1 MTMKRL
7 CATVLLLLLSVCAFA
22 VQKSGTIV
30 YINGSK
36 FYIHT
41 VQPGETLYGLS
52 KAYEVGEK
60 VILQYNPSAG
70 GGLKAG
76 ENVKI
81 PFVTAVPEP
90 KSERKLRRTF
100 DSHTVAQGET
110 LYAISRKYEIPIQTV
125 IEDNPSLDPTN
136 LRLGERILIRK
147 KEIGSEDEAG
157 AKEQWEAYRN
167 TLNSVA
173 EEGYAYHMVKPGETF
188 YSLSRR
194 FGITEE
200 QLGSLNGGLKPADLK
215 AGAIIK
221 VPGSP
226 EELAAGE
233 RQPADTVRADSVP
246 DLSADNR
253 VKEIEFRALRRSAT
267 LNVALLLPMD
277 AGTPNPSY
285 LEFYQGFLLGLDS
298 VKTKYGYSVNVC
310 LYNTA
315 RDAEKIREITESDAF
330 RNTDLIIGPVYGSV
344 YKALM
349 DDLTNKNIPVIY
361 PLSSRSEEFGV
372 YPDFIQVNPS
382 MKALTVAMSDWLRE
396 EAEEANLVCLNLTGN
411 EVSHSDLED
420 IRLFKEYMHRIGS
433 MNFYDWN
440 TSAVP
445 LDGLR
450 LQLLPD
456 RENIIILPTT
466 KEAEVS
472 KILPVLSALTD
483 GYRITVVG
491 FPEWQAF
498 TSVDHETY
506 FKLHTKIFTYSY
518 VDNTTEPAKRFALK
532 YRKYFY
538 TEPNNLAYKA
548 FDMSLYFIELAAKY
562 RDRTLDALEFY
573 PRNGDFSRF
582 YFQKMEGQAGK
593 ENQGFYIVNFGS
605 DYRLKIE
612 SL

>member
-1 MTMKRL
+1 MLKL
-7 CATVLLLLLSVCAFA
+7 LFLFLLLWSCGQVLGQGTA
-22 VQKSGTIV
+22 VTKSNDIV
-30 YINGSK
+30 VIRGKSY
-36 FYIHT
+36 YLHT
-41 VQPGETLYGLS
+41 VQPGQTLYS
-52 KAYEVGEK
+52 ICKAYGANIDEVKSLNDKKDNALSLYEVLK
-60 VILQYNPSAG
+60 VPYTD
-70 GGLKAG
+70 
-76 ENVKI
+76 
-81 PFVTAVPEP
+81 PFVQQDD
-90 KSERKLRRTF
+90 KF
-100 DSHTVAQGET
+100 
-110 LYAISRKYEIPIQTV
+110 Y
-125 IEDNPSLDPTN
+125 
-136 LRLGERILIRK
+136 
-147 KEIGSEDEAG
+147 
-157 AKEQWEAYRN
+157 
-167 TLNSVA
+167 
-173 EEGYAYHMVKPGETF
+173 YHKVVKGETF
-188 YSLSRR
+188 YSIARLYKIKPKR
-194 FGITEE
+194 
-200 QLGSLNGGLKPADLK
+200 LLKFNEGYAQNQPLAV
-215 AGAIIK
+215 GAVVK
-221 VPGSP
+221 LP
-226 EELAAGE
+226 LAE
-233 RQPADTVRADSVP
+233 I
-246 DLSADNR
+246 DLS
-253 VKEIEFRALRRSAT
+253 VLGEEEIEASVGKKQEIRPERPVRNESVKKVEEASVTDILQDALMQKNEKTEQEPEKETTTVIGAT
-267 LNVALLLPMD
+267 DKMEIPDYISEVVMPVDPFVKVALLLPFSAKDYPVFVDTLVEKMPVQIS
-277 AGTPNPSY
+277 ARS
-285 LEFYQGFLLGLDS
+285 EQFISFYEGVLLAVDSLKNQGY
-298 VKTKYGYSVNVC
+298 KVNLKVFD
-310 LYNTA
+310 TE
-315 RDAEKIREITESDAF
+315 RSAEKMYTMVDEIDRF
-330 RNTDLIIGPVYGSV
+330 HPDLIIGPVYGSV

-506 FKLHTKIFTYSY
+506 FKLNTKIFTYSY

-605 DYRLKIE
+605 DYRLKTE

>member
-1 MTMKRL
+1 MLKL
-7 CATVLLLLLSVCAFA
+7 LFLFLLLWSCGQVIGQGTA
-22 VQKSGTIV
+22 VTKSNDIV
-30 YINGSK
+30 VIRGKSY
-36 FYIHT
+36 YLHT
-41 VQPGETLYGLS
+41 VQPGQTLYS
-52 KAYEVGEK
+52 ICKAYGANIDEVKSLNDKKDNALSLYEVLK
-60 VILQYNPSAG
+60 VPYTD
-70 GGLKAG
+70 
-76 ENVKI
+76 
-81 PFVTAVPEP
+81 PFVQQDD
-90 KSERKLRRTF
+90 KF
-100 DSHTVAQGET
+100 
-110 LYAISRKYEIPIQTV
+110 Y
-125 IEDNPSLDPTN
+125 
-136 LRLGERILIRK
+136 
-147 KEIGSEDEAG
+147 
-157 AKEQWEAYRN
+157 
-167 TLNSVA
+167 
-173 EEGYAYHMVKPGETF
+173 YHKVVKGETF
-188 YSLSRR
+188 YSIARLYKIKPKR
-194 FGITEE
+194 
-200 QLGSLNGGLKPADLK
+200 LLKFNEGYAQNQPLAV
-215 AGAIIK
+215 GAVVK
-221 VPGSP
+221 LP
-226 EELAAGE
+226 LAE
-233 RQPADTVRADSVP
+233 I
-246 DLSADNR
+246 DLS
-253 VKEIEFRALRRSAT
+253 VLGEEEIEASVGKKQEIRPERPVRNESVKKVEEASVTDILQNALMQKNEKTEQEPEKETTTVIGAT
-267 LNVALLLPMD
+267 DKMEIPDYISEVVMPVDPFVKVALLLPFSAKDYPVFVDTLVEKMPVQIS
-277 AGTPNPSY
+277 ARS
-285 LEFYQGFLLGLDS
+285 EQFISFYEGVLLAVDSLKNQGY
-298 VKTKYGYSVNVC
+298 KVNLKVFD
-310 LYNTA
+310 TE
-315 RDAEKIREITESDAF
+315 RSAEKMYTMVDEIDRF
-330 RNTDLIIGPVYGSV
+330 HPDLIIGPVYGSV

-506 FKLHTKIFTYSY
+506 FKLNTKIFTYSY

-548 FDMSLYFIELAAKY
+548 FDMSLYFIELAVKY

>member
-1 MTMKRL
+1 MLKL
-7 CATVLLLLLSVCAFA
+7 LFLFLLLWSCGQVIGQGTA
-22 VQKSGTIV
+22 VTKSNDIV
-30 YINGSK
+30 VIRGKSY
-36 FYIHT
+36 YLHT
-41 VQPGETLYGLS
+41 VQPGQTLYS
-52 KAYEVGEK
+52 ICKAYGANIDEVKSLNDKKDNALSLYE
-60 VILQYNPSAG
+60 V
-70 GGLKAG
+70 LKLPYTD
-76 ENVKI
+76 
-81 PFVTAVPEP
+81 PFVQQDD
-90 KSERKLRRTF
+90 KF
-100 DSHTVAQGET
+100 
-110 LYAISRKYEIPIQTV
+110 Y
-125 IEDNPSLDPTN
+125 
-136 LRLGERILIRK
+136 
-147 KEIGSEDEAG
+147 
-157 AKEQWEAYRN
+157 
-167 TLNSVA
+167 
-173 EEGYAYHMVKPGETF
+173 YHKVVKGETF
-188 YSLSRR
+188 YSIARLYKIKPKR
-194 FGITEE
+194 
-200 QLGSLNGGLKPADLK
+200 LLKFNEGYAQNQPLAV
-215 AGAIIK
+215 GAVVK
-221 VPGSP
+221 LP
-226 EELAAGE
+226 LAE
-233 RQPADTVRADSVP
+233 I
-246 DLSADNR
+246 DLS
-253 VKEIEFRALRRSAT
+253 VLGEEEIEASVGKKQEIRPERPVRNESVKKVEEASVTDILQNALMQKNEKTEQEPEKETTTVIGAT
-267 LNVALLLPMD
+267 DKMEIPDYISEVVMPVDPFVKVALLLPFSAKDYPVFVDTLVEKMPVQIS
-277 AGTPNPSY
+277 ARS
-285 LEFYQGFLLGLDS
+285 EQFISFYEGVLLAVDSLKNQGY
-298 VKTKYGYSVNVC
+298 KVNLKVFD
-310 LYNTA
+310 TE
-315 RDAEKIREITESDAF
+315 RSAEKMYTMVDEIDRF
-330 RNTDLIIGPVYGSV
+330 HPDLIIGPVYGSV

-506 FKLHTKIFTYSY
+506 FKLNTKIFTYSY

>member
-1 MTMKRL
+1 MLKL
-7 CATVLLLLLSVCAFA
+7 LFLFLLLWSCGQVLGQGTA
-22 VQKSGTIV
+22 VTKSNDIV
-30 YINGSK
+30 VIRGKSY
-36 FYIHT
+36 YLYT
-41 VQPGETLYGLS
+41 VQPGQTLYS
-52 KAYEVGEK
+52 ICKAYGANIDEVKSLNDKKDNALSLYEVLK
-60 VILQYNPSAG
+60 VPYTD
-70 GGLKAG
+70 
-76 ENVKI
+76 
-81 PFVTAVPEP
+81 PFVQQDD
-90 KSERKLRRTF
+90 KF
-100 DSHTVAQGET
+100 
-110 LYAISRKYEIPIQTV
+110 Y
-125 IEDNPSLDPTN
+125 
-136 LRLGERILIRK
+136 
-147 KEIGSEDEAG
+147 
-157 AKEQWEAYRN
+157 
-167 TLNSVA
+167 
-173 EEGYAYHMVKPGETF
+173 YHKVVKGETF
-188 YSLSRR
+188 YSIARLYKIKPKR
-194 FGITEE
+194 
-200 QLGSLNGGLKPADLK
+200 LLKFNEGYAQNQPLAV
-215 AGAIIK
+215 GAVVK
-221 VPGSP
+221 LP
-226 EELAAGE
+226 LAE
-233 RQPADTVRADSVP
+233 I
-246 DLSADNR
+246 DLS
-253 VKEIEFRALRRSAT
+253 VLGEEEIEASVGKKQEIRPERPVRNESVKKVEEASVTDILQDALMQKNEKTEQEPEKETTTVIGAT
-267 LNVALLLPMD
+267 DKMEIPDYISEVVMPVDPFVKVALLLPFSAKDYPVFVDTLVEKMPVQIS
-277 AGTPNPSY
+277 ARS
-285 LEFYQGFLLGLDS
+285 EQFISFYEGVLLAVDSLKNQGY
-298 VKTKYGYSVNVC
+298 KVNLKVFD
-310 LYNTA
+310 TE
-315 RDAEKIREITESDAF
+315 RSAEKMYTMVDEIDRF
-330 RNTDLIIGPVYGSV
+330 HPDLIIGPVYGSV

-506 FKLHTKIFTYSY
+506 FKLNTKIFTYSY

>member
-1 MTMKRL
+1 MLKL
-7 CATVLLLLLSVCAFA
+7 LFLFLLLWSCGQVLGQGTA
-22 VQKSGTIV
+22 VTKSNDIV
-30 YINGSK
+30 VIRGKSY
-36 FYIHT
+36 YLHT
-41 VQPGETLYGLS
+41 VQPGQTLYS
-52 KAYEVGEK
+52 ICKAYGANIDEVKSLNDKKDNALSLYEVLK
-60 VILQYNPSAG
+60 VPYTD
-70 GGLKAG
+70 
-76 ENVKI
+76 
-81 PFVTAVPEP
+81 PFVQQDD
-90 KSERKLRRTF
+90 KF
-100 DSHTVAQGET
+100 
-110 LYAISRKYEIPIQTV
+110 Y
-125 IEDNPSLDPTN
+125 
-136 LRLGERILIRK
+136 
-147 KEIGSEDEAG
+147 
-157 AKEQWEAYRN
+157 
-167 TLNSVA
+167 
-173 EEGYAYHMVKPGETF
+173 YHKVVKGETF
-188 YSLSRR
+188 YSIARLYKIKPKR
-194 FGITEE
+194 
-200 QLGSLNGGLKPADLK
+200 LLKFNEGYAQNQPLAV
-215 AGAIIK
+215 GAVVK
-221 VPGSP
+221 LP
-226 EELAAGE
+226 LAE
-233 RQPADTVRADSVP
+233 I
-246 DLSADNR
+246 DLS
-253 VKEIEFRALRRSAT
+253 VLGEEEIEASVGKKQEIRPVRPVRNETVKKVEEASVTDIVQGALMQKNEKTEQEPEKETTTVIGAT
-267 LNVALLLPMD
+267 DKMEIPDYISEVVMPVDPFVKVALLLPFSAKDYPVFVDTLVEKMPVQIS
-277 AGTPNPSY
+277 ARS
-285 LEFYQGFLLGLDS
+285 EQFISFYEGVLLAVDSLKNQGY
-298 VKTKYGYSVNVC
+298 KVNLKVFD
-310 LYNTA
+310 TE
-315 RDAEKIREITESDAF
+315 RSAEKMYTMVDEIDRF
-330 RNTDLIIGPVYGSV
+330 HPDLIIGPVYGSV

-506 FKLHTKIFTYSY
+506 FKLNTKIFTYSY

>member
-1 MTMKRL
+1 MLKL
-7 CATVLLLLLSVCAFA
+7 LFLFLLLWSCGQVIGQGTA
-22 VQKSGTIV
+22 VTKSNDIV
-30 YINGSK
+30 VIRGKSY
-36 FYIHT
+36 YLHT
-41 VQPGETLYGLS
+41 VQPGQTLYS
-52 KAYEVGEK
+52 ICKAYGANIDEVKSLNDKKDNALSLYEVLK
-60 VILQYNPSAG
+60 VPYTD
-70 GGLKAG
+70 
-76 ENVKI
+76 
-81 PFVTAVPEP
+81 PFVQQDD
-90 KSERKLRRTF
+90 KF
-100 DSHTVAQGET
+100 
-110 LYAISRKYEIPIQTV
+110 Y
-125 IEDNPSLDPTN
+125 
-136 LRLGERILIRK
+136 
-147 KEIGSEDEAG
+147 
-157 AKEQWEAYRN
+157 
-167 TLNSVA
+167 
-173 EEGYAYHMVKPGETF
+173 YHKVVKGETF
-188 YSLSRR
+188 YSIARLYKIKPKR
-194 FGITEE
+194 
-200 QLGSLNGGLKPADLK
+200 LLKFNEGYAQNQPLAV
-215 AGAIIK
+215 GAVVK
-221 VPGSP
+221 LP
-226 EELAAGE
+226 LAE
-233 RQPADTVRADSVP
+233 I
-246 DLSADNR
+246 DLS
-253 VKEIEFRALRRSAT
+253 VLGEEEIEASVGKKQEIRPERPVRNESVKKVEEASVTDILQNALMQKNEKTEQEPEKETTTVIGAT
-267 LNVALLLPMD
+267 DKMEIPDYISEVVMPVDPFVKVALLLPFSAKDYPVFVDTLVEKMPVQIS
-277 AGTPNPSY
+277 ARS
-285 LEFYQGFLLGLDS
+285 EQFISFYEGVLLAVDSLKNQGY
-298 VKTKYGYSVNVC
+298 KVNLKVFD
-310 LYNTA
+310 TE
-315 RDAEKIREITESDAF
+315 RSAEKMYTMVDEIDRF
-330 RNTDLIIGPVYGSV
+330 HPDLIIGPVYGSV

-372 YPDFIQVNPS
+372 YPDIIQVNPS

-506 FKLHTKIFTYSY
+506 FKLNTKIFTYSY

>member
-1 MTMKRL
+1 MLKL
-7 CATVLLLLLSVCAFA
+7 LFLFLLLWSCGQVIGQGTA
-22 VQKSGTIV
+22 VTKSNDIV
-30 YINGSK
+30 VIRGKSY
-36 FYIHT
+36 YLHT
-41 VQPGETLYGLS
+41 VQPGQTLYS
-52 KAYEVGEK
+52 ICKAYGANIDEVKSLNDKKDNALSLYEVLK
-60 VILQYNPSAG
+60 VPYTD
-70 GGLKAG
+70 
-76 ENVKI
+76 
-81 PFVTAVPEP
+81 PFVQQDD
-90 KSERKLRRTF
+90 KF
-100 DSHTVAQGET
+100 
-110 LYAISRKYEIPIQTV
+110 Y
-125 IEDNPSLDPTN
+125 
-136 LRLGERILIRK
+136 
-147 KEIGSEDEAG
+147 
-157 AKEQWEAYRN
+157 
-167 TLNSVA
+167 
-173 EEGYAYHMVKPGETF
+173 YHKVVKGETF
-188 YSLSRR
+188 YSIARLYKIKPKR
-194 FGITEE
+194 
-200 QLGSLNGGLKPADLK
+200 LLKFNEGYAQNQPLAV
-215 AGAIIK
+215 GAVVK
-221 VPGSP
+221 LP
-226 EELAAGE
+226 LAE
-233 RQPADTVRADSVP
+233 I
-246 DLSADNR
+246 DLS
-253 VKEIEFRALRRSAT
+253 VLGEEEIEASVGKKQEIRPERPVRNESVKKVEEASVTDILQNALMQKNEKTEQEPEKETTTVIGAT
-267 LNVALLLPMD
+267 DKMEIPDYISEVVMPVDPFVKVALLLPFSAKDYPVFVDTLVEKMPVQIS
-277 AGTPNPSY
+277 ARS
-285 LEFYQGFLLGLDS
+285 EQFISFYEGVLLAVDSLKNQGY
-298 VKTKYGYSVNVC
+298 KVNLKVFD
-310 LYNTA
+310 TE
-315 RDAEKIREITESDAF
+315 RSAEKMYTMVDEIDRF
-330 RNTDLIIGPVYGSV
+330 HPDLIIGPVYGSV

-382 MKALTVAMSDWLRE
+382 TKALTVAMSDWLRE

-506 FKLHTKIFTYSY
+506 FKLNTKIFTYSY

>member
-1 MTMKRL
+1 MLKL
-7 CATVLLLLLSVCAFA
+7 LFLFLLLWSCGQVLGQGTA
-22 VQKSGTIV
+22 VTKSNDIV
-30 YINGSK
+30 VIRGKSY
-36 FYIHT
+36 YLHT
-41 VQPGETLYGLS
+41 VQPGQTLYS
-52 KAYEVGEK
+52 ICKAYGANIDEVKSLNDKKDNALSLYEVLK
-60 VILQYNPSAG
+60 VPYTD
-70 GGLKAG
+70 
-76 ENVKI
+76 
-81 PFVTAVPEP
+81 PFVQQDD
-90 KSERKLRRTF
+90 KF
-100 DSHTVAQGET
+100 
-110 LYAISRKYEIPIQTV
+110 Y
-125 IEDNPSLDPTN
+125 
-136 LRLGERILIRK
+136 
-147 KEIGSEDEAG
+147 
-157 AKEQWEAYRN
+157 
-167 TLNSVA
+167 
-173 EEGYAYHMVKPGETF
+173 YHKVVKGETF
-188 YSLSRR
+188 YSIARLYKIKPKR
-194 FGITEE
+194 
-200 QLGSLNGGLKPADLK
+200 LLKFNEGYAQNQPLTV
-215 AGAIIK
+215 GAVVK
-221 VPGSP
+221 LP
-226 EELAAGE
+226 LAE
-233 RQPADTVRADSVP
+233 I
-246 DLSADNR
+246 DLSVLGEEEIEASVGKKQEIRPERPVRNESVKKVEEASVTDILQNALMQKNEKTEQEPE
-253 VKEIEFRALRRSAT
+253 KEITTVIGAT
-267 LNVALLLPMD
+267 DKMEIPDYISEVVMPVDPFVKVALLLPFSAKDYPVFVDTLVEKMPVQIS
-277 AGTPNPSY
+277 ARS
-285 LEFYQGFLLGLDS
+285 EQFISFYEGELLAVDSLKNQGY
-298 VKTKYGYSVNVC
+298 KVNLKVFD
-310 LYNTA
+310 TE
-315 RDAEKIREITESDAF
+315 RSAEKMYTMVDEIDRF
-330 RNTDLIIGPVYGSV
+330 HPDLIIGPVYGSV

-506 FKLHTKIFTYSY
+506 FKLNTKIFTYSY

-548 FDMSLYFIELAAKY
+548 FDMSLYFIELAVKY

-582 YFQKMEGQAGK
+582 YFQKMEGQAG
-593 ENQGFYIVNFGS
+593 
-605 DYRLKIE
+605 
-612 SL
+612 

>member
-1 MTMKRL
+1 MLKL
-7 CATVLLLLLSVCAFA
+7 LFLFLLLWSCGQVLGQGTA
-22 VQKSGTIV
+22 VTKSNDIV
-30 YINGSK
+30 VIRGKSY
-36 FYIHT
+36 YLHT
-41 VQPGETLYGLS
+41 VQPGQTLYS
-52 KAYEVGEK
+52 ICKAYGANIDEVKSLNDKKDNALSLYEVLK
-60 VILQYNPSAG
+60 VPYTD
-70 GGLKAG
+70 
-76 ENVKI
+76 
-81 PFVTAVPEP
+81 PFVQQDD
-90 KSERKLRRTF
+90 KF
-100 DSHTVAQGET
+100 
-110 LYAISRKYEIPIQTV
+110 Y
-125 IEDNPSLDPTN
+125 
-136 LRLGERILIRK
+136 
-147 KEIGSEDEAG
+147 
-157 AKEQWEAYRN
+157 
-167 TLNSVA
+167 
-173 EEGYAYHMVKPGETF
+173 YHKVVNGETF
-188 YSLSRR
+188 YSIARLYKIKPKR
-194 FGITEE
+194 
-200 QLGSLNGGLKPADLK
+200 LLKFNEGYAQNQPLAV
-215 AGAIIK
+215 GAVVK
-221 VPGSP
+221 LP
-226 EELAAGE
+226 LAE
-233 RQPADTVRADSVP
+233 I
-246 DLSADNR
+246 DLS
-253 VKEIEFRALRRSAT
+253 VLGEEEIEASVGKKQEIRPERPVRNESVKKVEEASVTDILQNALMQKNEKTEQEPEKETTTVIGAT
-267 LNVALLLPMD
+267 DKMEIPDYISEVVMPVDPFVKVALLLPFSAKDYPVFVDTLVEKMPVQIS
-277 AGTPNPSY
+277 ARS
-285 LEFYQGFLLGLDS
+285 EQFISFYEGVLLAVDSLKNQGY
-298 VKTKYGYSVNVC
+298 KVNLKVFD
-310 LYNTA
+310 TE
-315 RDAEKIREITESDAF
+315 RSAEKMYTMVDEIDRF
-330 RNTDLIIGPVYGSV
+330 HPDLIIGPVYGSV

-506 FKLHTKIFTYSY
+506 FKLNTKIFTYSY

>member
-1 MTMKRL
+1 MLKL
-7 CATVLLLLLSVCAFA
+7 LFLFLLLWSCGQVLGQGTA
-22 VQKSGTIV
+22 VTKSNDIV
-30 YINGSK
+30 VIRGKSY
-36 FYIHT
+36 YLHT
-41 VQPGETLYGLS
+41 VQPGQTLYS
-52 KAYEVGEK
+52 ICKAYGANIDEVKSLNDKKDNALSLYEVLK
-60 VILQYNPSAG
+60 VPYTD
-70 GGLKAG
+70 
-76 ENVKI
+76 
-81 PFVTAVPEP
+81 PFVQQDD
-90 KSERKLRRTF
+90 KF
-100 DSHTVAQGET
+100 
-110 LYAISRKYEIPIQTV
+110 Y
-125 IEDNPSLDPTN
+125 
-136 LRLGERILIRK
+136 
-147 KEIGSEDEAG
+147 
-157 AKEQWEAYRN
+157 
-167 TLNSVA
+167 
-173 EEGYAYHMVKPGETF
+173 YHKVLKGETF
-188 YSLSRR
+188 YSIARLYKIKPKR
-194 FGITEE
+194 
-200 QLGSLNGGLKPADLK
+200 LLKFNEGYAQNQPLAV
-215 AGAIIK
+215 GAVVK
-221 VPGSP
+221 LP
-226 EELAAGE
+226 LAE
-233 RQPADTVRADSVP
+233 I
-246 DLSADNR
+246 DLS
-253 VKEIEFRALRRSAT
+253 VLGEEEIEASVGKKQEIRPERPVRNESVKKVEEASVTDILQNALMQKNEKTEQEPEKETTTVIGAT
-267 LNVALLLPMD
+267 DKMEIPDYISEVVMPVDPFVKVALLLPFSAKDYPVFVDTLVEKMPVQIS
-277 AGTPNPSY
+277 ARS
-285 LEFYQGFLLGLDS
+285 EQFISFYEGVLLAVDSLKNQGY
-298 VKTKYGYSVNVC
+298 KVNLKVFD
-310 LYNTA
+310 TE
-315 RDAEKIREITESDAF
+315 RSAEKMYTMVDEIDRF
-330 RNTDLIIGPVYGSV
+330 HPDLIIGPVYGSV

-440 TSAVP
+440 TLAVP

-472 KILPVLSALTD
+472 KILPILSALTE

-491 FPEWQAF
+491 FPEWQTF

-506 FKLHTKIFTYSY
+506 FKLNTKIFTYSY

>member
-1 MTMKRL
+1 MLKL
-7 CATVLLLLLSVCAFA
+7 LFLFLLLWSCGQVLGQGTA
-22 VQKSGTIV
+22 VTKSNDIV
-30 YINGSK
+30 VIRGKSNYLHN
-36 FYIHT
+36 
-41 VQPGETLYGLS
+41 VQPGQTLYS
-52 KAYEVGEK
+52 ICKAY
-60 VILQYNPSAG
+60 
-70 GGLKAG
+70 G
-76 ENVKI
+76 ENIDEVKSLNDKKDNALSLYEVLKVPYTD
-81 PFVTAVPEP
+81 PFVQQDD
-90 KSERKLRRTF
+90 KF
-100 DSHTVAQGET
+100 
-110 LYAISRKYEIPIQTV
+110 Y
-125 IEDNPSLDPTN
+125 
-136 LRLGERILIRK
+136 
-147 KEIGSEDEAG
+147 
-157 AKEQWEAYRN
+157 
-167 TLNSVA
+167 
-173 EEGYAYHMVKPGETF
+173 YHKVLKGETF
-188 YSLSRR
+188 YSIARLYKIKPKR
-194 FGITEE
+194 
-200 QLGSLNGGLKPADLK
+200 LLKFNEGYAQNQPLAV
-215 AGAIIK
+215 GAVVK
-221 VPGSP
+221 LP
-226 EELAAGE
+226 LAE
-233 RQPADTVRADSVP
+233 I
-246 DLSADNR
+246 DLS
-253 VKEIEFRALRRSAT
+253 VLGEEEIEASVGKKQEIRPVRPVRNESVKKVEEASVTDILQDALMQKNEKTEQEPEKETTTVIGAT
-267 LNVALLLPMD
+267 DKMEIPDYISEVVMPVDPFVKVALLLPFSAKDYPVFVDTLVEKMPVQIS
-277 AGTPNPSY
+277 ARS
-285 LEFYQGFLLGLDS
+285 EQFISFYEGVLLAVDSLKNQGY
-298 VKTKYGYSVNVC
+298 KVNLKVFD
-310 LYNTA
+310 TE
-315 RDAEKIREITESDAF
+315 RSAEKMYTMVDEIDRF
-330 RNTDLIIGPVYGSV
+330 HPDLIIGPVYGSV

-506 FKLHTKIFTYSY
+506 FKLNTKIFTYSY

>member
-1 MTMKRL
+1 MLKL
-7 CATVLLLLLSVCAFA
+7 LFLFLLLWPCGQVLGQGTA
-22 VQKSGTIV
+22 VTKSNDIV
-30 YINGSK
+30 VIRGKSY
-36 FYIHT
+36 YLHT
-41 VQPGETLYGLS
+41 VQPGQTLYS
-52 KAYEVGEK
+52 ICKAYGANIDEVKSLNDKKDNALSLYEVLK
-60 VILQYNPSAG
+60 VPYTD
-70 GGLKAG
+70 
-76 ENVKI
+76 
-81 PFVTAVPEP
+81 PFVQQDD
-90 KSERKLRRTF
+90 KF
-100 DSHTVAQGET
+100 
-110 LYAISRKYEIPIQTV
+110 Y
-125 IEDNPSLDPTN
+125 
-136 LRLGERILIRK
+136 
-147 KEIGSEDEAG
+147 
-157 AKEQWEAYRN
+157 
-167 TLNSVA
+167 
-173 EEGYAYHMVKPGETF
+173 YHKVVKGETF
-188 YSLSRR
+188 YSIARLYKIKPKR
-194 FGITEE
+194 
-200 QLGSLNGGLKPADLK
+200 LLKFNEGYAQNQPLAV
-215 AGAIIK
+215 GAVVK
-221 VPGSP
+221 LP
-226 EELAAGE
+226 LAE
-233 RQPADTVRADSVP
+233 I
-246 DLSADNR
+246 DLS
-253 VKEIEFRALRRSAT
+253 VLGEEEIEASVGKKQEIRPERPVRNESVKKVEEASVTDILQDALMQKNEKTEQEPEKETTTVIGAT
-267 LNVALLLPMD
+267 DKMEIPDYISEVVMPVDPFVKVALLLPFSAKDYPVFVDTLVEKMPVQIS
-277 AGTPNPSY
+277 ARS
-285 LEFYQGFLLGLDS
+285 EQFISFYEGVLLAVDSLKNQGY
-298 VKTKYGYSVNVC
+298 KVNLKVFD
-310 LYNTA
+310 TE
-315 RDAEKIREITESDAF
+315 RSAEKMYTMVDEIDRF
-330 RNTDLIIGPVYGSV
+330 HPDLIIGPVYGSV

-506 FKLHTKIFTYSY
+506 FKLNTKIFTYSY

>member
-1 MTMKRL
+1 MLKL
-7 CATVLLLLLSVCAFA
+7 LFLFLLLWSCGQVIGQGTA
-22 VQKSGTIV
+22 VTKSNDIV
-30 YINGSK
+30 VIRGKSY
-36 FYIHT
+36 YLHT
-41 VQPGETLYGLS
+41 VQPGQTLYS
-52 KAYEVGEK
+52 ICKAYGANIDEVKSLNDKKDNALSLYEVLK
-60 VILQYNPSAG
+60 VPYTD
-70 GGLKAG
+70 
-76 ENVKI
+76 
-81 PFVTAVPEP
+81 PFVQQDD
-90 KSERKLRRTF
+90 KF
-100 DSHTVAQGET
+100 
-110 LYAISRKYEIPIQTV
+110 Y
-125 IEDNPSLDPTN
+125 
-136 LRLGERILIRK
+136 
-147 KEIGSEDEAG
+147 
-157 AKEQWEAYRN
+157 
-167 TLNSVA
+167 
-173 EEGYAYHMVKPGETF
+173 YHKVVKGETF
-188 YSLSRR
+188 YSIARLYKIKPKR
-194 FGITEE
+194 
-200 QLGSLNGGLKPADLK
+200 LLKFNEGYAQNQPLAV
-215 AGAIIK
+215 GAVVK
-221 VPGSP
+221 LP
-226 EELAAGE
+226 LAE
-233 RQPADTVRADSVP
+233 I
-246 DLSADNR
+246 DLSVLGEEEIEASVGKKQEIRPERPVRNENVKKVEEASVTDILQNALMQKNEKTEQEPEKETTTVIGATDKMEIPDYISEVGMPVDPF
-253 VKEIEFRALRRSAT
+253 VKE
-267 LNVALLLPMD
+267 ALLLPFSAKDYPVFVDTLVEKMPVQIS
-277 AGTPNPSY
+277 ARS
-285 LEFYQGFLLGLDS
+285 EQFISFYEGVLLAVDSLKNQGY
-298 VKTKYGYSVNVC
+298 KVNLKVFD
-310 LYNTA
+310 TE
-315 RDAEKIREITESDAF
+315 RSAEKMYTMVDEIDRF
-330 RNTDLIIGPVYGSV
+330 HPDLIIGPVYGSV

-506 FKLHTKIFTYSY
+506 FKLNTKIFTYSY

>member
-1 MTMKRL
+1 MLKL
-7 CATVLLLLLSVCAFA
+7 LFLFLLLFSCGQVIGKGTA
-22 VQKSGTIV
+22 VTKSNDIV
-30 YINGSK
+30 VIRGKSY
-36 FYIHT
+36 YLHT
-41 VQPGETLYGLS
+41 VQPGQTLYS
-52 KAYEVGEK
+52 ICKAYGANIDEVKSLNDKKDNALSLYEVLK
-60 VILQYNPSAG
+60 VPYTD
-70 GGLKAG
+70 
-76 ENVKI
+76 
-81 PFVTAVPEP
+81 PFVQQDD
-90 KSERKLRRTF
+90 KF
-100 DSHTVAQGET
+100 
-110 LYAISRKYEIPIQTV
+110 Y
-125 IEDNPSLDPTN
+125 
-136 LRLGERILIRK
+136 
-147 KEIGSEDEAG
+147 
-157 AKEQWEAYRN
+157 
-167 TLNSVA
+167 
-173 EEGYAYHMVKPGETF
+173 YHKVVKGETF
-188 YSLSRR
+188 YSIARLYKIKPKR
-194 FGITEE
+194 
-200 QLGSLNGGLKPADLK
+200 LLKFNEGYAQNQPLAV
-215 AGAIIK
+215 GAVVK
-221 VPGSP
+221 LP
-226 EELAAGE
+226 LAE
-233 RQPADTVRADSVP
+233 I
-246 DLSADNR
+246 DLS
-253 VKEIEFRALRRSAT
+253 VLGEEEIEASVGKKQEIRPERPVRNESVKKVEEASVTDILQNALMQKNEKTEQEPEKETTTVIGAT
-267 LNVALLLPMD
+267 DKMEIPDYISEVVMPVDPFVKVALLLPFSAKDYPVFVDTLVEKMPVQIS
-277 AGTPNPSY
+277 ARS
-285 LEFYQGFLLGLDS
+285 EQFISFYEGVLLAVDSLKNQGY
-298 VKTKYGYSVNVC
+298 KVNLKVFD
-310 LYNTA
+310 TE
-315 RDAEKIREITESDAF
+315 RSAEKMYTMVDEIDRF
-330 RNTDLIIGPVYGSV
+330 HPDLIIGPVYGSV

-506 FKLHTKIFTYSY
+506 FKLNTKIFTYSY

>member
-1 MTMKRL
+1 MLKL
-7 CATVLLLLLSVCAFA
+7 LFLFLLLWSCGQVLGQGTA
-22 VQKSGTIV
+22 VTKSNDIV
-30 YINGSK
+30 VIRGKSY
-36 FYIHT
+36 YLHT
-41 VQPGETLYGLS
+41 VQPGQTLYS
-52 KAYEVGEK
+52 ICKAYGANIDEVKSLNDKKDNALSLYEVLK
-60 VILQYNPSAG
+60 VPYTD
-70 GGLKAG
+70 
-76 ENVKI
+76 
-81 PFVTAVPEP
+81 PFVQQDD
-90 KSERKLRRTF
+90 KF
-100 DSHTVAQGET
+100 
-110 LYAISRKYEIPIQTV
+110 Y
-125 IEDNPSLDPTN
+125 
-136 LRLGERILIRK
+136 
-147 KEIGSEDEAG
+147 
-157 AKEQWEAYRN
+157 
-167 TLNSVA
+167 
-173 EEGYAYHMVKPGETF
+173 YHKVVKGETF
-188 YSLSRR
+188 YSIARLYKIKPKR
-194 FGITEE
+194 
-200 QLGSLNGGLKPADLK
+200 LLKFNEGYAQNQPLAV
-215 AGAIIK
+215 GAVVK
-221 VPGSP
+221 LP
-226 EELAAGE
+226 LAE
-233 RQPADTVRADSVP
+233 I
-246 DLSADNR
+246 DLS
-253 VKEIEFRALRRSAT
+253 VLGEEEIEASVGKKQEIRPERPVQNESVKKVEEASVTDILQDALMQKNEKTEQEPEKETTTVIGAT
-267 LNVALLLPMD
+267 DKMEIPDYISEVVMPVDPFVKVALLLPFSAKDYPVFVDTLVEKMPVQIS
-277 AGTPNPSY
+277 ARS
-285 LEFYQGFLLGLDS
+285 EQFISFYEGVLLAVDSLKNQGY
-298 VKTKYGYSVNVC
+298 KVNLKVFD
-310 LYNTA
+310 TE
-315 RDAEKIREITESDAF
+315 RSAEKMYTMVDEIDRF
-330 RNTDLIIGPVYGSV
+330 HPDLIIGPVYGSV

-506 FKLHTKIFTYSY
+506 FKLNTKIFTYSY

>member
-1 MTMKRL
+1 MLKL
-7 CATVLLLLLSVCAFA
+7 LFLLWSCGQVLGQGTA
-22 VQKSGTIV
+22 VTKSNDIV
-30 YINGSK
+30 VIRGKSY
-36 FYIHT
+36 YLHT
-41 VQPGETLYGLS
+41 VQPGQTLYS
-52 KAYEVGEK
+52 ICKAYGANIDEVKSLNDKKDNALSLYEVLK
-60 VILQYNPSAG
+60 VPYTD
-70 GGLKAG
+70 
-76 ENVKI
+76 
-81 PFVTAVPEP
+81 PFVQQDD
-90 KSERKLRRTF
+90 KF
-100 DSHTVAQGET
+100 
-110 LYAISRKYEIPIQTV
+110 Y
-125 IEDNPSLDPTN
+125 
-136 LRLGERILIRK
+136 
-147 KEIGSEDEAG
+147 
-157 AKEQWEAYRN
+157 
-167 TLNSVA
+167 
-173 EEGYAYHMVKPGETF
+173 YHKVVKGETF
-188 YSLSRR
+188 YSIARLYKIKPKR
-194 FGITEE
+194 
-200 QLGSLNGGLKPADLK
+200 LLKFNEGYAQNQPLAV
-215 AGAIIK
+215 GAVVK
-221 VPGSP
+221 LP
-226 EELAAGE
+226 LAE
-233 RQPADTVRADSVP
+233 I
-246 DLSADNR
+246 DLS
-253 VKEIEFRALRRSAT
+253 VLGEEEIEASVGKKQEIRPVRPVRNESVKKVEEASVTDILQDALMQKNEKTEQEPEKETTTVIGAT
-267 LNVALLLPMD
+267 DKMEIPDYISEVVMPVDPFVKVALLLPFSAKDYPVFVDTLVEKMPVQIS
-277 AGTPNPSY
+277 ARS
-285 LEFYQGFLLGLDS
+285 EQFISFYEGVLLAVDSLKNQGY
-298 VKTKYGYSVNVC
+298 KVNLKVFD
-310 LYNTA
+310 TE
-315 RDAEKIREITESDAF
+315 RSAEKMYTMVDEIDRF
-330 RNTDLIIGPVYGSV
+330 HPDLIIGPVYGSV

-506 FKLHTKIFTYSY
+506 FKLNTKIFTYSY

>member
-1 MTMKRL
+1 MLKL
-7 CATVLLLLLSVCAFA
+7 LFLFLLLWSCGQVLGQGTA
-22 VQKSGTIV
+22 VTKSNDIV
-30 YINGSK
+30 VIRGKSY
-36 FYIHT
+36 YLHT
-41 VQPGETLYGLS
+41 VQPGQTLYS
-52 KAYEVGEK
+52 ICKAYGANIDEVKSLNDKKDNALSLYEVLK
-60 VILQYNPSAG
+60 VPYTD
-70 GGLKAG
+70 
-76 ENVKI
+76 
-81 PFVTAVPEP
+81 PFVQQDD
-90 KSERKLRRTF
+90 KF
-100 DSHTVAQGET
+100 
-110 LYAISRKYEIPIQTV
+110 Y
-125 IEDNPSLDPTN
+125 
-136 LRLGERILIRK
+136 
-147 KEIGSEDEAG
+147 
-157 AKEQWEAYRN
+157 
-167 TLNSVA
+167 
-173 EEGYAYHMVKPGETF
+173 YHKVLKGETF
-188 YSLSRR
+188 YSIARLYKIKPKR
-194 FGITEE
+194 
-200 QLGSLNGGLKPADLK
+200 LLKFNEGYAQNQPLAV
-215 AGAIIK
+215 GAVVK
-221 VPGSP
+221 LP
-226 EELAAGE
+226 LAE
-233 RQPADTVRADSVP
+233 I
-246 DLSADNR
+246 DLS
-253 VKEIEFRALRRSAT
+253 VLGEEEIEASVGKKQEIRPERPVRNESVKKVEEASVTDILQDALMQKNEKTEQEPEKETTTVIGAT
-267 LNVALLLPMD
+267 DKMEIPDYISEVVMPVDPFVKVALLLPFSAKDYPVFVDTLVEKMPVQIS
-277 AGTPNPSY
+277 ARS
-285 LEFYQGFLLGLDS
+285 EQFISFYEGVLLAVDSLKNQGY
-298 VKTKYGYSVNVC
+298 KVNLKVFD
-310 LYNTA
+310 TE
-315 RDAEKIREITESDAF
+315 RSAEKMYTMVDEID
-330 RNTDLIIGPVYGSV
+330 RLHPDLIIGPVYGSV

-472 KILPVLSALTD
+472 KILPVLSALTE

-491 FPEWQAF
+491 FPEWQTF

-506 FKLHTKIFTYSY
+506 FKLNTKIFTYSY

>member
-1 MTMKRL
+1 MLKL
-7 CATVLLLLLSVCAFA
+7 LFLFLLLWSCGQVLGQGTA
-22 VQKSGTIV
+22 VTKSNDIV
-30 YINGSK
+30 VIRGKSY
-36 FYIHT
+36 YLHT
-41 VQPGETLYGLS
+41 VQPGQTLYS
-52 KAYEVGEK
+52 ICKAYGANIDEVKSLNDKKDNALSLYEVLK
-60 VILQYNPSAG
+60 VPYTD
-70 GGLKAG
+70 
-76 ENVKI
+76 
-81 PFVTAVPEP
+81 PFVQQDD
-90 KSERKLRRTF
+90 KF
-100 DSHTVAQGET
+100 
-110 LYAISRKYEIPIQTV
+110 Y
-125 IEDNPSLDPTN
+125 
-136 LRLGERILIRK
+136 
-147 KEIGSEDEAG
+147 
-157 AKEQWEAYRN
+157 
-167 TLNSVA
+167 
-173 EEGYAYHMVKPGETF
+173 YHKVLKGETF
-188 YSLSRR
+188 YSIARLYKIKPKR
-194 FGITEE
+194 
-200 QLGSLNGGLKPADLK
+200 LLKFNEGYAQNQPLAV
-215 AGAIIK
+215 GAVVK
-221 VPGSP
+221 LP
-226 EELAAGE
+226 LAE
-233 RQPADTVRADSVP
+233 I
-246 DLSADNR
+246 DLS
-253 VKEIEFRALRRSAT
+253 VLGEEEIEASVGKKQEIRPERPVRNENVKKVEEASVTDILQNALMQKNEKTEQEPEKETTTVIGAT
-267 LNVALLLPMD
+267 DKMEIPDYISEVVMPVDPFVKVALLLPFSAKDYPVFVDTLVEKMPVQIS
-277 AGTPNPSY
+277 ARS
-285 LEFYQGFLLGLDS
+285 EQFISFYEGVLLAVDSLKNQGY
-298 VKTKYGYSVNVC
+298 KVNLKVFD
-310 LYNTA
+310 TE
-315 RDAEKIREITESDAF
+315 RSAEKMYTMVDEIDRF
-330 RNTDLIIGPVYGSV
+330 HPDLIIGPVYGSV

-506 FKLHTKIFTYSY
+506 FKLNTKIFTYSY

>member
-1 MTMKRL
+1 MLKL
-7 CATVLLLLLSVCAFA
+7 LFLFLLLWSCGQVIGQGTA
-22 VQKSGTIV
+22 VTKSNDIV
-30 YINGSK
+30 VIRGKSY
-36 FYIHT
+36 YLHT
-41 VQPGETLYGLS
+41 VQPGQTLYS
-52 KAYEVGEK
+52 ICKAYGANIDEVKSLNDKKDNALSLYEVLK
-60 VILQYNPSAG
+60 VPYTD
-70 GGLKAG
+70 
-76 ENVKI
+76 
-81 PFVTAVPEP
+81 PFVQQDD
-90 KSERKLRRTF
+90 KF
-100 DSHTVAQGET
+100 
-110 LYAISRKYEIPIQTV
+110 Y
-125 IEDNPSLDPTN
+125 
-136 LRLGERILIRK
+136 
-147 KEIGSEDEAG
+147 
-157 AKEQWEAYRN
+157 
-167 TLNSVA
+167 
-173 EEGYAYHMVKPGETF
+173 YHKVVKGETF
-188 YSLSRR
+188 YSIARLYKIKPKR
-194 FGITEE
+194 
-200 QLGSLNGGLKPADLK
+200 LLKFNEGYAQNQPLAV
-215 AGAIIK
+215 GAVVK
-221 VPGSP
+221 LP
-226 EELAAGE
+226 LAE
-233 RQPADTVRADSVP
+233 I
-246 DLSADNR
+246 DLS
-253 VKEIEFRALRRSAT
+253 VLGEEEIEASVGKKQEIRPERPVRNENVKKVEEASVTDILQNALMQKNEKTEQEPEKETTTVIGAT
-267 LNVALLLPMD
+267 DKMEIPDYISEVVMPVDPFVKVALLLPFSAKDYPVFVDTLVEKMPVQIS
-277 AGTPNPSY
+277 ARS
-285 LEFYQGFLLGLDS
+285 EQFISFYEGVLLAVDSLKNQGY
-298 VKTKYGYSVNVC
+298 KVNLKVFD
-310 LYNTA
+310 TE
-315 RDAEKIREITESDAF
+315 RSAEKMYTMVDEIDRF
-330 RNTDLIIGPVYGSV
+330 HPDLIIGPVYGSV

-506 FKLHTKIFTYSY
+506 FKLNTKIFTYSY

-573 PRNGDFSRF
+573 PRNGDFLRF

>member
-1 MTMKRL
+1 MLKL
-7 CATVLLLLLSVCAFA
+7 LFLFLLLWSCGQVLGQGTA
-22 VQKSGTIV
+22 VTKSNDIV
-30 YINGSK
+30 VIRGKSY
-36 FYIHT
+36 YLHT
-41 VQPGETLYGLS
+41 VQPGQTLYS
-52 KAYEVGEK
+52 ICKAYGANIDEVKSLNDKKDNVLSLYEVLK
-60 VILQYNPSAG
+60 VPYTD
-70 GGLKAG
+70 
-76 ENVKI
+76 
-81 PFVTAVPEP
+81 PFVQQDD
-90 KSERKLRRTF
+90 KF
-100 DSHTVAQGET
+100 
-110 LYAISRKYEIPIQTV
+110 Y
-125 IEDNPSLDPTN
+125 
-136 LRLGERILIRK
+136 
-147 KEIGSEDEAG
+147 
-157 AKEQWEAYRN
+157 
-167 TLNSVA
+167 
-173 EEGYAYHMVKPGETF
+173 YHKVLKGETF
-188 YSLSRR
+188 YSIARLYKIKPKR
-194 FGITEE
+194 
-200 QLGSLNGGLKPADLK
+200 LLKFNEGYAQNQPLAV
-215 AGAIIK
+215 GAVVK
-221 VPGSP
+221 LP
-226 EELAAGE
+226 LAE
-233 RQPADTVRADSVP
+233 I
-246 DLSADNR
+246 DLS
-253 VKEIEFRALRRSAT
+253 VLGEEEIEASVGKKQEIRPERPVRNESVKKVEEASVTDILQDALMQKNEKTEQEPEKETTTVIGAT
-267 LNVALLLPMD
+267 DKMEIPDYISEVVMPVDPFVKVALLLPFSAKDYPVFVDTLVEKMPVQIS
-277 AGTPNPSY
+277 ARS
-285 LEFYQGFLLGLDS
+285 EQFISFYEGVLLAVDSLKNQGY
-298 VKTKYGYSVNVC
+298 KVNLKVFD
-310 LYNTA
+310 TE
-315 RDAEKIREITESDAF
+315 RSAEKMYTMVDEIDRF
-330 RNTDLIIGPVYGSV
+330 HPDLIIGPVYGSV

-506 FKLHTKIFTYSY
+506 FKLNTKIFTYSY

>member
-1 MTMKRL
+1 MLKL
-7 CATVLLLLLSVCAFA
+7 LFLFLLLWSCGQVLGQGTA
-22 VQKSGTIV
+22 VTKSNDIV
-30 YINGSK
+30 VIRGKSY
-36 FYIHT
+36 YLHT
-41 VQPGETLYGLS
+41 VQPGQTLYS
-52 KAYEVGEK
+52 ICKAYGANIDEVKSLNDKKDNALSLYEVLK
-60 VILQYNPSAG
+60 VPYTD
-70 GGLKAG
+70 
-76 ENVKI
+76 
-81 PFVTAVPEP
+81 PFVQQDD
-90 KSERKLRRTF
+90 KF
-100 DSHTVAQGET
+100 
-110 LYAISRKYEIPIQTV
+110 Y
-125 IEDNPSLDPTN
+125 
-136 LRLGERILIRK
+136 
-147 KEIGSEDEAG
+147 
-157 AKEQWEAYRN
+157 
-167 TLNSVA
+167 
-173 EEGYAYHMVKPGETF
+173 YHKVLKGETF
-188 YSLSRR
+188 YSIARLYKIKPKRLLK
-194 FGITEE
+194 FNEGYA
-200 QLGSLNGGLKPADLK
+200 LNQPLAV
-215 AGAIIK
+215 GAVVK
-221 VPGSP
+221 LP
-226 EELAAGE
+226 LAE
-233 RQPADTVRADSVP
+233 I
-246 DLSADNR
+246 DLS
-253 VKEIEFRALRRSAT
+253 VLGEEEIEASVGKKQEIRPERPVRNESVKKVEEASVTDILQNALMQKNEKTEQEPEKETTTVIGAT
-267 LNVALLLPMD
+267 DKMEIPDYISEVVMPVDPFVKVALLLPFSAKDYPVFVDTLVEKMPVQIS
-277 AGTPNPSY
+277 ARS
-285 LEFYQGFLLGLDS
+285 EQFISFYEGVLLAVDSLKNQGY
-298 VKTKYGYSVNVC
+298 KVNLKVFD
-310 LYNTA
+310 TE
-315 RDAEKIREITESDAF
+315 RSAEKMYTMVDEIDRF
-330 RNTDLIIGPVYGSV
+330 HPDLIIGPVYGSV

-506 FKLHTKIFTYSY
+506 FKLNTKIFTYSY

>member
-1 MTMKRL
+1 MLKL
-7 CATVLLLLLSVCAFA
+7 LFLFLLLWSCGQVIGQGTA
-22 VQKSGTIV
+22 VTKSNDIV
-30 YINGSK
+30 VIRGKSY
-36 FYIHT
+36 YLHT
-41 VQPGETLYGLS
+41 VQPGQTLYS
-52 KAYEVGEK
+52 ICKAYGANIDEVKSLNDKKDNALSLYEVLK
-60 VILQYNPSAG
+60 VPYTD
-70 GGLKAG
+70 
-76 ENVKI
+76 
-81 PFVTAVPEP
+81 PFVQQDDKFYYNKVV
-90 KSERKLRRTF
+90 K
-100 DSHTVAQGET
+100 GET
-110 LYAISRKYEIPIQTV
+110 F
-125 IEDNPSLDPTN
+125 N
-136 LRLGERILIRK
+136 
-147 KEIGSEDEAG
+147 
-157 AKEQWEAYRN
+157 
-167 TLNSVA
+167 
-173 EEGYAYHMVKPGETF
+173 EGYAQNQPLAVGAVVKLP
-188 YSLSRR
+188 
-194 FGITEE
+194 
-200 QLGSLNGGLKPADLK
+200 
-215 AGAIIK
+215 
-221 VPGSP
+221 
-226 EELAAGE
+226 LAE
-233 RQPADTVRADSVP
+233 I
-246 DLSADNR
+246 DLS
-253 VKEIEFRALRRSAT
+253 VLGEEEIEASVGKKQEIRPERPVRNESVKKVEEASVTDILQNALMQKNEKTEQEPEKETTTVIGAT
-267 LNVALLLPMD
+267 DKMEIPDYISEVVMPVDPFVKVALLLPFSAKDYPVFVDTLVEKMPVQIS
-277 AGTPNPSY
+277 ARS
-285 LEFYQGFLLGLDS
+285 EQFISFYEGVLLAVDSLKNQGY
-298 VKTKYGYSVNVC
+298 KVNLKVFD
-310 LYNTA
+310 TE
-315 RDAEKIREITESDAF
+315 RSAEKMYTMVDEIDRF
-330 RNTDLIIGPVYGSV
+330 HPDLIIGPVYGSV

-506 FKLHTKIFTYSY
+506 FKLNTKIFTYSY

>member
-1 MTMKRL
+1 MLKL
-7 CATVLLLLLSVCAFA
+7 LFLFLLLWSCGQVLGQGTA
-22 VQKSGTIV
+22 VTKSNDIV
-30 YINGSK
+30 VIRGKSY
-36 FYIHT
+36 YLHT
-41 VQPGETLYGLS
+41 VQPGQTLYS
-52 KAYEVGEK
+52 ICKAYGANIDEVKSLNDKKDNALSLYEVLK
-60 VILQYNPSAG
+60 VPYTD
-70 GGLKAG
+70 
-76 ENVKI
+76 
-81 PFVTAVPEP
+81 PFVQQDD
-90 KSERKLRRTF
+90 KF
-100 DSHTVAQGET
+100 
-110 LYAISRKYEIPIQTV
+110 Y
-125 IEDNPSLDPTN
+125 
-136 LRLGERILIRK
+136 
-147 KEIGSEDEAG
+147 
-157 AKEQWEAYRN
+157 
-167 TLNSVA
+167 
-173 EEGYAYHMVKPGETF
+173 YHKVLKGETF
-188 YSLSRR
+188 YSIARLYKIKPKR
-194 FGITEE
+194 
-200 QLGSLNGGLKPADLK
+200 LLKFNEGYAQNQPLAV
-215 AGAIIK
+215 GAVVK
-221 VPGSP
+221 LP
-226 EELAAGE
+226 LAE
-233 RQPADTVRADSVP
+233 I
-246 DLSADNR
+246 DLS
-253 VKEIEFRALRRSAT
+253 VLGEEEIEASVGKKQEIRPERPVQNETVKKVEEASVTDILQDALMQKNEKTEQEPEKETTTVIGAT
-267 LNVALLLPMD
+267 DKMEIPDYISEVVMPVDPFVKVALLLPFSAKDDPVFVDTLVEKMPVQIS
-277 AGTPNPSY
+277 ARS
-285 LEFYQGFLLGLDS
+285 EQFISFYEGVLLAVDSLKNQGY
-298 VKTKYGYSVNVC
+298 KVNLKVFD
-310 LYNTA
+310 TE
-315 RDAEKIREITESDAF
+315 RSAEKMYTMVDEIDRF
-330 RNTDLIIGPVYGSV
+330 HPDLIIGPVYGSV

-506 FKLHTKIFTYSY
+506 FKLNTKIFTYSY

>member
-1 MTMKRL
+1 MLKL
-7 CATVLLLLLSVCAFA
+7 LFLFLLLWSCGQVLGQGTA
-22 VQKSGTIV
+22 VTKSNDIV
-30 YINGSK
+30 VIRGKSY
-36 FYIHT
+36 YLHT
-41 VQPGETLYGLS
+41 VQPGQTLYS
-52 KAYEVGEK
+52 ICKAYGANIDEVKSLNDKKDNALSLYEVLK
-60 VILQYNPSAG
+60 VPYTD
-70 GGLKAG
+70 
-76 ENVKI
+76 
-81 PFVTAVPEP
+81 PFVQQDD
-90 KSERKLRRTF
+90 KF
-100 DSHTVAQGET
+100 
-110 LYAISRKYEIPIQTV
+110 Y
-125 IEDNPSLDPTN
+125 
-136 LRLGERILIRK
+136 
-147 KEIGSEDEAG
+147 
-157 AKEQWEAYRN
+157 
-167 TLNSVA
+167 
-173 EEGYAYHMVKPGETF
+173 YHKVVKGETF
-188 YSLSRR
+188 YSIARLYKIKPKR
-194 FGITEE
+194 
-200 QLGSLNGGLKPADLK
+200 LLKFNEGYAQNQPLAV
-215 AGAIIK
+215 GAVVK
-221 VPGSP
+221 LP
-226 EELAAGE
+226 LAE
-233 RQPADTVRADSVP
+233 I
-246 DLSADNR
+246 DLS
-253 VKEIEFRALRRSAT
+253 VLGEEEIEASVGKKQEIRPERPVRNESVKKVEEASVTDILQNALMQKNEKTEQEPEKETTTVIGAT
-267 LNVALLLPMD
+267 DKMEIPDYISEVVMPVDPFVKVALLLPFSAKDYPVFVDTLVEKMPVQIS
-277 AGTPNPSY
+277 ARS
-285 LEFYQGFLLGLDS
+285 EQFISFYEGVLLAVDSLKNQGY
-298 VKTKYGYSVNVC
+298 KVNLKVFD
-310 LYNTA
+310 TE
-315 RDAEKIREITESDAF
+315 RSAEKMYTMVDEIDRF
-330 RNTDLIIGPVYGSV
+330 HPDLIIGPVYGSV

-491 FPEWQAF
+491 FPEWQTF

-506 FKLHTKIFTYSY
+506 FKLNTKIFTYSY

>member
-1 MTMKRL
+1 MLKL
-7 CATVLLLLLSVCAFA
+7 LFLFLLLWSCGQVLGQGTA
-22 VQKSGTIV
+22 VTKSNDIV
-30 YINGSK
+30 VIRGKSY
-36 FYIHT
+36 YLHT
-41 VQPGETLYGLS
+41 VQPGQTLYS
-52 KAYEVGEK
+52 ICKAYGANIDEVKSLNDKKDNALSLYEVLK
-60 VILQYNPSAG
+60 VPYTD
-70 GGLKAG
+70 
-76 ENVKI
+76 
-81 PFVTAVPEP
+81 PFVQQDD
-90 KSERKLRRTF
+90 KF
-100 DSHTVAQGET
+100 
-110 LYAISRKYEIPIQTV
+110 Y
-125 IEDNPSLDPTN
+125 
-136 LRLGERILIRK
+136 
-147 KEIGSEDEAG
+147 
-157 AKEQWEAYRN
+157 
-167 TLNSVA
+167 
-173 EEGYAYHMVKPGETF
+173 YHKVLKGETF
-188 YSLSRR
+188 YSIARLYKIKPKR
-194 FGITEE
+194 
-200 QLGSLNGGLKPADLK
+200 LLKFNEGYAQNQPLAV
-215 AGAIIK
+215 GAVVK
-221 VPGSP
+221 LP
-226 EELAAGE
+226 LAE
-233 RQPADTVRADSVP
+233 I
-246 DLSADNR
+246 DLS
-253 VKEIEFRALRRSAT
+253 VLGEEEIEASVGKKQEIRPERPVRNESVKKVEEASVTDILQDALMQKNEKTEQEPEKETTTVIGAT
-267 LNVALLLPMD
+267 DKMEIPDYISEVVMPVDPFVKVALLLPFSAKDYPVFVDTLVEKMPVQIS
-277 AGTPNPSY
+277 ARS
-285 LEFYQGFLLGLDS
+285 EQFISFYEGVLLAVDSLKNQGY
-298 VKTKYGYSVNVC
+298 KVNLKVFD
-310 LYNTA
+310 TE
-315 RDAEKIREITESDAF
+315 RSAEKMYTMVDEIDRF
-330 RNTDLIIGPVYGSV
+330 HPDLIIGPVYGSV

-472 KILPVLSALTD
+472 KILPVLSALTE

-491 FPEWQAF
+491 FPEWQTF

-506 FKLHTKIFTYSY
+506 FKLNTKIFTYSY

>member
-1 MTMKRL
+1 MLKL
-7 CATVLLLLLSVCAFA
+7 LFLFLLLWSCGQVLGQGTA
-22 VQKSGTIV
+22 VTKSNDIV
-30 YINGSK
+30 VIRGKSY
-36 FYIHT
+36 YLHT
-41 VQPGETLYGLS
+41 VQPGQTLYS
-52 KAYEVGEK
+52 ICKAYGANIDEVKSLNDKKDNALSLYEVLK
-60 VILQYNPSAG
+60 VPYTD
-70 GGLKAG
+70 
-76 ENVKI
+76 
-81 PFVTAVPEP
+81 PFVQQDD
-90 KSERKLRRTF
+90 KF
-100 DSHTVAQGET
+100 
-110 LYAISRKYEIPIQTV
+110 Y
-125 IEDNPSLDPTN
+125 
-136 LRLGERILIRK
+136 
-147 KEIGSEDEAG
+147 
-157 AKEQWEAYRN
+157 
-167 TLNSVA
+167 
-173 EEGYAYHMVKPGETF
+173 YHKVLKGETF
-188 YSLSRR
+188 YSIARLYKIKPKR
-194 FGITEE
+194 
-200 QLGSLNGGLKPADLK
+200 LLKFNEGYAQNQPLAV
-215 AGAIIK
+215 GAVVK
-221 VPGSP
+221 LP
-226 EELAAGE
+226 LAE
-233 RQPADTVRADSVP
+233 I
-246 DLSADNR
+246 DLS
-253 VKEIEFRALRRSAT
+253 VLGEEEIEASVGKKQEIRPERPVQNETVKKVEEASVTDILQDALMQKNEKTEQEPEKETTTVIGAT
-267 LNVALLLPMD
+267 DKMEIPDYISEVVMPVDPFVKVALLLPFSAKDYPVFVDTLVEKMPVQIS
-277 AGTPNPSY
+277 ARS
-285 LEFYQGFLLGLDS
+285 EQFISFYEGVLLAVDSLKNQGY
-298 VKTKYGYSVNVC
+298 KVNLKVFD
-310 LYNTA
+310 TE
-315 RDAEKIREITESDAF
+315 RSAEKMYTMVDEIDRF
-330 RNTDLIIGPVYGSV
+330 HPDLIIGPVYGSV

-440 TSAVP
+440 TLAVP

-472 KILPVLSALTD
+472 KILPVLSALTE

-491 FPEWQAF
+491 FPEWQTF

-506 FKLHTKIFTYSY
+506 FKLNTKIFTYSY

>member
-1 MTMKRL
+1 MLKL
-7 CATVLLLLLSVCAFA
+7 LFLFLLLWSCGQVLGQGTA
-22 VQKSGTIV
+22 VTKSNDIV
-30 YINGSK
+30 VIRGKSY
-36 FYIHT
+36 YLHT
-41 VQPGETLYGLS
+41 VQPGQTLYS
-52 KAYEVGEK
+52 ICKAYGANIDEVKSLNDKKDNALSLYEVLK
-60 VILQYNPSAG
+60 VPYTD
-70 GGLKAG
+70 
-76 ENVKI
+76 
-81 PFVTAVPEP
+81 PFVQQDD
-90 KSERKLRRTF
+90 KF
-100 DSHTVAQGET
+100 
-110 LYAISRKYEIPIQTV
+110 Y
-125 IEDNPSLDPTN
+125 
-136 LRLGERILIRK
+136 
-147 KEIGSEDEAG
+147 
-157 AKEQWEAYRN
+157 
-167 TLNSVA
+167 
-173 EEGYAYHMVKPGETF
+173 YHKVLKGETF
-188 YSLSRR
+188 YSIARLYKIKPKR
-194 FGITEE
+194 
-200 QLGSLNGGLKPADLK
+200 LLKFNEGYAQNQPLAV
-215 AGAIIK
+215 GAVVK
-221 VPGSP
+221 LP
-226 EELAAGE
+226 LAE
-233 RQPADTVRADSVP
+233 I
-246 DLSADNR
+246 DLS
-253 VKEIEFRALRRSAT
+253 VLGEEEIEASVGKKQEIRPVRPVRNESVKKVEEASVTDILQDALMQKNEKTEQEPEKETTTVIGAT
-267 LNVALLLPMD
+267 DKMEIPDYISEVVMPVDPFVKVALLLPFSAKDYPVFVDTLVEKMPVQIS
-277 AGTPNPSY
+277 ARS
-285 LEFYQGFLLGLDS
+285 EQFISFYEGVLLAVDSLKNQGY
-298 VKTKYGYSVNVC
+298 KVNLKVFD
-310 LYNTA
+310 TE
-315 RDAEKIREITESDAF
+315 RSAEKMYTMVDEIDRF
-330 RNTDLIIGPVYGSV
+330 HPDLIIGPVYGSV

-506 FKLHTKIFTYSY
+506 FKLNTKIFTYIY

>member
-1 MTMKRL
+1 MLKL
-7 CATVLLLLLSVCAFA
+7 LFLFLLLWSCGQVIGQGTA
-22 VQKSGTIV
+22 VTKSNDIV
-30 YINGSK
+30 VIRGKSY
-36 FYIHT
+36 YLHT
-41 VQPGETLYGLS
+41 VQPGQTLYS
-52 KAYEVGEK
+52 ICKAYGANIDEVKSLNDKKDNALSLYEVLK
-60 VILQYNPSAG
+60 VPYTD
-70 GGLKAG
+70 
-76 ENVKI
+76 
-81 PFVTAVPEP
+81 PFVQQDD
-90 KSERKLRRTF
+90 KF
-100 DSHTVAQGET
+100 
-110 LYAISRKYEIPIQTV
+110 Y
-125 IEDNPSLDPTN
+125 
-136 LRLGERILIRK
+136 
-147 KEIGSEDEAG
+147 
-157 AKEQWEAYRN
+157 
-167 TLNSVA
+167 
-173 EEGYAYHMVKPGETF
+173 YHKVVKGETF
-188 YSLSRR
+188 YSIARLYKIKPKR
-194 FGITEE
+194 
-200 QLGSLNGGLKPADLK
+200 LLKFNEGYAQNQPLAV
-215 AGAIIK
+215 GAVVK
-221 VPGSP
+221 LP
-226 EELAAGE
+226 LAE
-233 RQPADTVRADSVP
+233 I
-246 DLSADNR
+246 DLS
-253 VKEIEFRALRRSAT
+253 VLGEEEIEASVGKKQEIRPERPVRNESVKKVEEASVTDILQNALMQKNEKTEQEPEKETTTVIGAT
-267 LNVALLLPMD
+267 DKMEIPDYISEVVMPVDPFVKVALLLPFSAKDYPVFVDTLVEKMPVQIS
-277 AGTPNPSY
+277 ARS
-285 LEFYQGFLLGLDS
+285 EQFISFYEGVLLAVDSLKNQGY
-298 VKTKYGYSVNVC
+298 KVNLKVFD
-310 LYNTA
+310 TE
-315 RDAEKIREITESDAF
+315 RSAEKMYTMVDEIDRF
-330 RNTDLIIGPVYGSV
+330 HPDLIIGPVYGSV

-506 FKLHTKIFTYSY
+506 FKLNTKIFTYSY

-593 ENQGFYIVNFGS
+593 ENQGFYIVNFVS

>member
-1 MTMKRL
+1 MLKL
-7 CATVLLLLLSVCAFA
+7 LFLFLLLWSCGQVLGQGTA
-22 VQKSGTIV
+22 VTKSNDIV
-30 YINGSK
+30 LIRAKSY
-36 FYIHT
+36 YLHT
-41 VQPGETLYGLS
+41 VQPGQTLYS
-52 KAYEVGEK
+52 ICKAYGANIDEVKSLNDKKDNALSLYEVLK
-60 VILQYNPSAG
+60 VPYTD
-70 GGLKAG
+70 
-76 ENVKI
+76 
-81 PFVTAVPEP
+81 PFVQQDD
-90 KSERKLRRTF
+90 KF
-100 DSHTVAQGET
+100 
-110 LYAISRKYEIPIQTV
+110 Y
-125 IEDNPSLDPTN
+125 
-136 LRLGERILIRK
+136 
-147 KEIGSEDEAG
+147 
-157 AKEQWEAYRN
+157 
-167 TLNSVA
+167 
-173 EEGYAYHMVKPGETF
+173 YHKVLKGETF
-188 YSLSRR
+188 YSIARLYKIKPKR
-194 FGITEE
+194 
-200 QLGSLNGGLKPADLK
+200 LLKFNEGYAQNQPLAV
-215 AGAIIK
+215 GAVVK
-221 VPGSP
+221 LP
-226 EELAAGE
+226 LAE
-233 RQPADTVRADSVP
+233 I
-246 DLSADNR
+246 DLS
-253 VKEIEFRALRRSAT
+253 VLGEEEIEASVGKKQEIRPERPVRNESVKKVEEASVTDILQDALMQKNEKTEQEPEKETTTVIGAT
-267 LNVALLLPMD
+267 DKMEIPDYISEVVMPVDPFVKVALLLPFSAKDYPVFVDTLVEKMPVQIS
-277 AGTPNPSY
+277 ARS
-285 LEFYQGFLLGLDS
+285 EQFISFYEGVLLAVDSLKNQGY
-298 VKTKYGYSVNVC
+298 KVNLKVFD
-310 LYNTA
+310 TE
-315 RDAEKIREITESDAF
+315 RSAEKMYTMVDEIDRF
-330 RNTDLIIGPVYGSV
+330 HPDLIIGPVYGSV

-506 FKLHTKIFTYSY
+506 FKLNTKIFTYSY

>member
-1 MTMKRL
+1 MLKL
-7 CATVLLLLLSVCAFA
+7 LFLFLLLWSCGQVLGQGTA
-22 VQKSGTIV
+22 VTKSNDIV
-30 YINGSK
+30 VIRGKSY
-36 FYIHT
+36 YLHT
-41 VQPGETLYGLS
+41 VQPGQTLYS
-52 KAYEVGEK
+52 ICKAYGANIDEVKSLNDKKDNALSLYEVLK
-60 VILQYNPSAG
+60 VPYTD
-70 GGLKAG
+70 
-76 ENVKI
+76 
-81 PFVTAVPEP
+81 PFVQQDD
-90 KSERKLRRTF
+90 KF
-100 DSHTVAQGET
+100 
-110 LYAISRKYEIPIQTV
+110 Y
-125 IEDNPSLDPTN
+125 
-136 LRLGERILIRK
+136 
-147 KEIGSEDEAG
+147 
-157 AKEQWEAYRN
+157 
-167 TLNSVA
+167 
-173 EEGYAYHMVKPGETF
+173 YHKVLKGETF
-188 YSLSRR
+188 YSIARLYKIKPKR
-194 FGITEE
+194 
-200 QLGSLNGGLKPADLK
+200 LLKFNEGYAQNQPLAV
-215 AGAIIK
+215 GAVVK
-221 VPGSP
+221 LP
-226 EELAAGE
+226 LAE
-233 RQPADTVRADSVP
+233 I
-246 DLSADNR
+246 DLS
-253 VKEIEFRALRRSAT
+253 VLGEEEIEASVGKKQEIRPERPVRNESVKKVEEASVTDILQNALMQKNEKTEQEPEKETTTVIGAT
-267 LNVALLLPMD
+267 DKMEIPDYISEVVMPVDPFVKVALLLPFSAKDYPVFVDTLVEKMPVQIS
-277 AGTPNPSY
+277 ARS
-285 LEFYQGFLLGLDS
+285 EQFISFYEGVLLAVDSLKNQGY
-298 VKTKYGYSVNVC
+298 KVNLKVFD
-310 LYNTA
+310 TE
-315 RDAEKIREITESDAF
+315 RSAEKMYTMVDEIDRF
-330 RNTDLIIGPVYGSV
+330 HPDLIIGPVYGSV

-506 FKLHTKIFTYSY
+506 FKLNTKIFTYSY

-562 RDRTLDALEFY
+562 RDRTLDALEF
-573 PRNGDFSRF
+573 
-582 YFQKMEGQAGK
+582 
-593 ENQGFYIVNFGS
+593 
-605 DYRLKIE
+605 
-612 SL
+612 

>member
-1 MTMKRL
+1 MLKL
-7 CATVLLLLLSVCAFA
+7 LFLFLLLWSCGQVIGQGTA
-22 VQKSGTIV
+22 VTKSNDIV
-30 YINGSK
+30 VIRGKSY
-36 FYIHT
+36 YLHT
-41 VQPGETLYGLS
+41 VQPGQTLYS
-52 KAYEVGEK
+52 ICKAYGANIDEVKSLNDKKDNALSLYEVLK
-60 VILQYNPSAG
+60 VPYTD
-70 GGLKAG
+70 
-76 ENVKI
+76 
-81 PFVTAVPEP
+81 PFVQQDD
-90 KSERKLRRTF
+90 KF
-100 DSHTVAQGET
+100 
-110 LYAISRKYEIPIQTV
+110 Y
-125 IEDNPSLDPTN
+125 
-136 LRLGERILIRK
+136 
-147 KEIGSEDEAG
+147 
-157 AKEQWEAYRN
+157 
-167 TLNSVA
+167 
-173 EEGYAYHMVKPGETF
+173 YHKVVKGETF
-188 YSLSRR
+188 YSIARLYKIKPKR
-194 FGITEE
+194 
-200 QLGSLNGGLKPADLK
+200 LLKFNEGYAQNQPLAV
-215 AGAIIK
+215 GAVVK
-221 VPGSP
+221 LP
-226 EELAAGE
+226 LAE
-233 RQPADTVRADSVP
+233 I
-246 DLSADNR
+246 DLS
-253 VKEIEFRALRRSAT
+253 VLGEEEIEASVGKKQEIRPERPVRNESVKKVEEASVTDILQNALIQKNEKTEQEPEKETTTVIGAT
-267 LNVALLLPMD
+267 DKMEIPDYISEVVMPVDPFVKVALLLPFSAKDYPVFVDTLVEKMPVQIS
-277 AGTPNPSY
+277 ARS
-285 LEFYQGFLLGLDS
+285 EQFISFYEGVLLAVDSLKNQGY
-298 VKTKYGYSVNVC
+298 KVNLKVFD
-310 LYNTA
+310 TE
-315 RDAEKIREITESDAF
+315 RSAEKMYTMVDEIDRF
-330 RNTDLIIGPVYGSV
+330 HPDLIIGPVYGSV

-506 FKLHTKIFTYSY
+506 FKLNTKIFTYSY

>member
-1 MTMKRL
+1 MLKL
-7 CATVLLLLLSVCAFA
+7 LFLFLLLWSCGQVIGQGTA
-22 VQKSGTIV
+22 VTKSNDIV
-30 YINGSK
+30 VIRGKSY
-36 FYIHT
+36 YLHT
-41 VQPGETLYGLS
+41 VQPGQTLYS
-52 KAYEVGEK
+52 ICKAYGANIDEVKSLNDKKDNALSLYEVLK
-60 VILQYNPSAG
+60 VPYTD
-70 GGLKAG
+70 
-76 ENVKI
+76 
-81 PFVTAVPEP
+81 PFVQQDD
-90 KSERKLRRTF
+90 KF
-100 DSHTVAQGET
+100 
-110 LYAISRKYEIPIQTV
+110 Y
-125 IEDNPSLDPTN
+125 
-136 LRLGERILIRK
+136 
-147 KEIGSEDEAG
+147 
-157 AKEQWEAYRN
+157 
-167 TLNSVA
+167 
-173 EEGYAYHMVKPGETF
+173 YHKVVKGETF
-188 YSLSRR
+188 YSIARLYKIKPKR
-194 FGITEE
+194 
-200 QLGSLNGGLKPADLK
+200 LLKFNEGYAQNQPLAV
-215 AGAIIK
+215 GAVVK
-221 VPGSP
+221 LP
-226 EELAAGE
+226 LAE
-233 RQPADTVRADSVP
+233 I
-246 DLSADNR
+246 DLS
-253 VKEIEFRALRRSAT
+253 VLGEEEIEASVGKKQEIRPERPVRNESVKKVEEASVTDILQNALMQKNEKTEQEPEKETTTVIGAT
-267 LNVALLLPMD
+267 DKMEIPDYISEVVMPVDPFVKVALLLPFSAKDYPVFVDTLVEKMPVQIS
-277 AGTPNPSY
+277 ARS
-285 LEFYQGFLLGLDS
+285 EQFISFYEGVLLAVDSLKNQGY
-298 VKTKYGYSVNVC
+298 KVNLKVFD
-310 LYNTA
+310 TE
-315 RDAEKIREITESDAF
+315 RSAEKMYTMVDEIDRF
-330 RNTDLIIGPVYGSV
+330 HPDLIIGPVYGSV

-506 FKLHTKIFTYSY
+506 FKLNTKIFTYSY

-593 ENQGFYIVNFGS
+593 
-605 DYRLKIE
+605 KIRVFI
-612 SL
+612 SSILDPTTD

>member
-1 MTMKRL
+1 MLKL
-7 CATVLLLLLSVCAFA
+7 LFLFLLLWSCGQVLGQGTA
-22 VQKSGTIV
+22 VTKSNDIV
-30 YINGSK
+30 VIRGKSY
-36 FYIHT
+36 YLHT
-41 VQPGETLYGLS
+41 VQPGQTLYS
-52 KAYEVGEK
+52 ICKAYGANIDEVKSLNDKKDNALSLYEVLK
-60 VILQYNPSAG
+60 VPYTD
-70 GGLKAG
+70 
-76 ENVKI
+76 
-81 PFVTAVPEP
+81 PFVQQDD
-90 KSERKLRRTF
+90 KF
-100 DSHTVAQGET
+100 
-110 LYAISRKYEIPIQTV
+110 Y
-125 IEDNPSLDPTN
+125 
-136 LRLGERILIRK
+136 
-147 KEIGSEDEAG
+147 
-157 AKEQWEAYRN
+157 
-167 TLNSVA
+167 
-173 EEGYAYHMVKPGETF
+173 YHKVVKGETF
-188 YSLSRR
+188 YSIARLYKIKPKR
-194 FGITEE
+194 
-200 QLGSLNGGLKPADLK
+200 LLKFNEGYAQNQPLAV
-215 AGAIIK
+215 GAVVK
-221 VPGSP
+221 LP
-226 EELAAGE
+226 LAE
-233 RQPADTVRADSVP
+233 I
-246 DLSADNR
+246 DLS
-253 VKEIEFRALRRSAT
+253 VLGEEEIEASVGKKQEIRPERPVRNESVKKVEEASVTDILQDALMQKNEKTEQEPEKETTTVIGAT
-267 LNVALLLPMD
+267 DKMEIPDYISEVVMPVDPFVKVALLLPFSAKDYPVFVDTLVEKMPVQIS
-277 AGTPNPSY
+277 ARS
-285 LEFYQGFLLGLDS
+285 EQFISFYEGVLLAVDSLKNQGY
-298 VKTKYGYSVNVC
+298 KVNLKVFD
-310 LYNTA
+310 TE
-315 RDAEKIREITESDAF
+315 RSAEKMYTMVDEIDRF
-330 RNTDLIIGPVYGSV
+330 HPDLIIGPVYGSV

-506 FKLHTKIFTYSY
+506 FKLNTKIFTYSY

-548 FDMSLYFIELAAKY
+548 FDMSLYFIELAAQY

>member
-1 MTMKRL
+1 MLKL
-7 CATVLLLLLSVCAFA
+7 LFLFLLLWSCGQVIGQGTA
-22 VQKSGTIV
+22 VTKSNDIV
-30 YINGSK
+30 VIRGKSY
-36 FYIHT
+36 YLHT
-41 VQPGETLYGLS
+41 VQPGQTLYS
-52 KAYEVGEK
+52 ICKAYGANIDEVKSLNDKKDNALSLYEVLK
-60 VILQYNPSAG
+60 VPYTD
-70 GGLKAG
+70 
-76 ENVKI
+76 
-81 PFVTAVPEP
+81 PFVQQDD
-90 KSERKLRRTF
+90 KF
-100 DSHTVAQGET
+100 
-110 LYAISRKYEIPIQTV
+110 Y
-125 IEDNPSLDPTN
+125 
-136 LRLGERILIRK
+136 
-147 KEIGSEDEAG
+147 
-157 AKEQWEAYRN
+157 
-167 TLNSVA
+167 
-173 EEGYAYHMVKPGETF
+173 YHKVVKGETF
-188 YSLSRR
+188 YSIARLYKIKPKR
-194 FGITEE
+194 
-200 QLGSLNGGLKPADLK
+200 LLKFNEGYAQNQPLAV
-215 AGAIIK
+215 GAVVK
-221 VPGSP
+221 LP
-226 EELAAGE
+226 LAE
-233 RQPADTVRADSVP
+233 I
-246 DLSADNR
+246 DLS
-253 VKEIEFRALRRSAT
+253 VLGEEEIEASVGKKQEIRPERPVRNESVKKVEEASVTDILQNALMQKNEKTEQEPEKETTTVIGAT
-267 LNVALLLPMD
+267 DKMEIPDYISEVVMPVDPFVKVALLLPFSAKDYPVFVDTLVEKMPVQIS
-277 AGTPNPSY
+277 ARS
-285 LEFYQGFLLGLDS
+285 EQFISFYEGVLLAVDSLKNQGY
-298 VKTKYGYSVNVC
+298 KVNLKVFD
-310 LYNTA
+310 TE
-315 RDAEKIREITESDAF
+315 RSAEKMYTMVDEIDRF
-330 RNTDLIIGPVYGSV
+330 HPDLIIGPVYGSV

-506 FKLHTKIFTYSY
+506 FKLNTKIFTYSY

-548 FDMSLYFIELAAKY
+548 FDTSLYFIELAAKY

>member
-1 MTMKRL
+1 MLKL
-7 CATVLLLLLSVCAFA
+7 LFLFLLLWSCGQVLGQGTA
-22 VQKSGTIV
+22 VTKSNDIV
-30 YINGSK
+30 VIRGKSY
-36 FYIHT
+36 YLHT
-41 VQPGETLYGLS
+41 VQPGQTLYS
-52 KAYEVGEK
+52 ICKAYGANIDEVKSLNDKKDNALSLYEVLK
-60 VILQYNPSAG
+60 VPYTD
-70 GGLKAG
+70 
-76 ENVKI
+76 
-81 PFVTAVPEP
+81 PFVQQDD
-90 KSERKLRRTF
+90 KF
-100 DSHTVAQGET
+100 
-110 LYAISRKYEIPIQTV
+110 Y
-125 IEDNPSLDPTN
+125 
-136 LRLGERILIRK
+136 
-147 KEIGSEDEAG
+147 
-157 AKEQWEAYRN
+157 
-167 TLNSVA
+167 
-173 EEGYAYHMVKPGETF
+173 YHKVVKGETF
-188 YSLSRR
+188 YSIARLYKIKPKR
-194 FGITEE
+194 
-200 QLGSLNGGLKPADLK
+200 LLKFNEGYAQNQPLAV
-215 AGAIIK
+215 GAVVK
-221 VPGSP
+221 LP
-226 EELAAGE
+226 LAE
-233 RQPADTVRADSVP
+233 I
-246 DLSADNR
+246 DLS
-253 VKEIEFRALRRSAT
+253 VLGEEEIEASVGKKQEIRPERPVRNESVKKVEEASVTDILQDALMQKNEKTEQEPEKETTTVIGAT
-267 LNVALLLPMD
+267 DKMEIPDYISEVVMPVDPFVKVALLLPFSAKDYPVFVDTLVEKMPVQIS
-277 AGTPNPSY
+277 ARS
-285 LEFYQGFLLGLDS
+285 EQFISFYEGVLLAVDSLKNQGY
-298 VKTKYGYSVNVC
+298 KVNLKVFD
-310 LYNTA
+310 TE
-315 RDAEKIREITESDAF
+315 RSAEKMYTMVDEIDRF
-330 RNTDLIIGPVYGSV
+330 HPDLIIGPVYGSV

-506 FKLHTKIFTYSY
+506 FKLNTKIFTYSY

-538 TEPNNLAYKA
+538 TEPNNQAYKA

>member
-1 MTMKRL
+1 MLKL
-7 CATVLLLLLSVCAFA
+7 LFLFLLLWSCGQVIGQGTA
-22 VQKSGTIV
+22 VTKSNDIV
-30 YINGSK
+30 VIRGKSY
-36 FYIHT
+36 YLHT
-41 VQPGETLYGLS
+41 VQPGQTLYS
-52 KAYEVGEK
+52 ICKAYGANIDEVKSLNDKKDNALSLYEVLK
-60 VILQYNPSAG
+60 VPYTD
-70 GGLKAG
+70 
-76 ENVKI
+76 
-81 PFVTAVPEP
+81 PFVQQDD
-90 KSERKLRRTF
+90 KF
-100 DSHTVAQGET
+100 
-110 LYAISRKYEIPIQTV
+110 Y
-125 IEDNPSLDPTN
+125 
-136 LRLGERILIRK
+136 
-147 KEIGSEDEAG
+147 
-157 AKEQWEAYRN
+157 
-167 TLNSVA
+167 
-173 EEGYAYHMVKPGETF
+173 YHKVVKGETF
-188 YSLSRR
+188 YSIARLYKIKPKR
-194 FGITEE
+194 
-200 QLGSLNGGLKPADLK
+200 LLKFNEGYAQNQPLAV
-215 AGAIIK
+215 GAVVK
-221 VPGSP
+221 LP
-226 EELAAGE
+226 LAE
-233 RQPADTVRADSVP
+233 I
-246 DLSADNR
+246 DLSVLGDE
-253 VKEIEFRALRRSAT
+253 EIEASVGKKQEIRPERPVRNESVKKVEEASVTDILQNALMQKNEKTEQEPEKETTTVIGAT
-267 LNVALLLPMD
+267 DKMEIPDYISEVVMPVDPFVKVALLLPFSAKDYPVFVDTLVEKMPVQIS
-277 AGTPNPSY
+277 ARS
-285 LEFYQGFLLGLDS
+285 EQFISFYEGVLLAVDSLKNQGY
-298 VKTKYGYSVNVC
+298 KVNLKVID
-310 LYNTA
+310 TE
-315 RDAEKIREITESDAF
+315 RSAEKMYTMVDEIDRF
-330 RNTDLIIGPVYGSV
+330 HPDLIIGPVYGSV

-396 EAEEANLVCLNLTGN
+396 EAEEANLVCLKQTGS

-506 FKLHTKIFTYSY
+506 FKLNTKIFTYSY

>member
-1 MTMKRL
+1 MLKL
-7 CATVLLLLLSVCAFA
+7 LFLFLLLWSCGQVLGQGTA
-22 VQKSGTIV
+22 VTKSNDIV
-30 YINGSK
+30 VIRGKSY
-36 FYIHT
+36 YLHT
-41 VQPGETLYGLS
+41 VQPGQTLYS
-52 KAYEVGEK
+52 ICKAYGANIDEVKSLNDKKDNALSLYEVLK
-60 VILQYNPSAG
+60 VPYTD
-70 GGLKAG
+70 
-76 ENVKI
+76 
-81 PFVTAVPEP
+81 PFVQQDD
-90 KSERKLRRTF
+90 KF
-100 DSHTVAQGET
+100 
-110 LYAISRKYEIPIQTV
+110 Y
-125 IEDNPSLDPTN
+125 
-136 LRLGERILIRK
+136 
-147 KEIGSEDEAG
+147 
-157 AKEQWEAYRN
+157 
-167 TLNSVA
+167 
-173 EEGYAYHMVKPGETF
+173 YHKVLKGETF
-188 YSLSRR
+188 YSIARLYKIKPKR
-194 FGITEE
+194 
-200 QLGSLNGGLKPADLK
+200 LLKFNEGYAQNQPLAV
-215 AGAIIK
+215 GAVVK
-221 VPGSP
+221 LP
-226 EELAAGE
+226 LAE
-233 RQPADTVRADSVP
+233 I
-246 DLSADNR
+246 DLS
-253 VKEIEFRALRRSAT
+253 VLGEEEIEASVGKKQEIRPERPVRNESVKKVEEASVTDILQDALMQKNEKTEQEPEKETTTVIGAT
-267 LNVALLLPMD
+267 DKMEIPDYISEVVMPVDPFVKVALLLPFSAKDYPVFVDTLVEKMPVQIS
-277 AGTPNPSY
+277 ARS
-285 LEFYQGFLLGLDS
+285 EQFISFYEGVLLAVDSLKNQGY
-298 VKTKYGYSVNVC
+298 KVNLKVFD
-310 LYNTA
+310 TE
-315 RDAEKIREITESDAF
+315 RSAEKMYTMVDEIDRF
-330 RNTDLIIGPVYGSV
+330 HPDLIIGPVYGSV

-382 MKALTVAMSDWLRE
+382 MKALTVAMSDWLR
-396 EAEEANLVCLNLTGN
+396 EEANLVCLNLTGN

-506 FKLHTKIFTYSY
+506 FKLNTKIFTYSY

>member
-1 MTMKRL
+1 MLKL
-7 CATVLLLLLSVCAFA
+7 LFLFLLLWSCGQVLGQGTA
-22 VQKSGTIV
+22 VTKSNDIV
-30 YINGSK
+30 VIRGKSY
-36 FYIHT
+36 YLHT
-41 VQPGETLYGLS
+41 VQPGQTLYS
-52 KAYEVGEK
+52 ICKAYGANIDEVKSLNDKKDNALSLYEVLK
-60 VILQYNPSAG
+60 VPYTD
-70 GGLKAG
+70 
-76 ENVKI
+76 
-81 PFVTAVPEP
+81 PFVQQDD
-90 KSERKLRRTF
+90 KF
-100 DSHTVAQGET
+100 
-110 LYAISRKYEIPIQTV
+110 Y
-125 IEDNPSLDPTN
+125 
-136 LRLGERILIRK
+136 
-147 KEIGSEDEAG
+147 
-157 AKEQWEAYRN
+157 
-167 TLNSVA
+167 
-173 EEGYAYHMVKPGETF
+173 YHKVVKGETF
-188 YSLSRR
+188 YSIARLYKIKPKR
-194 FGITEE
+194 
-200 QLGSLNGGLKPADLK
+200 LLKFNEGYAQNQPLAV
-215 AGAIIK
+215 GAVVK
-221 VPGSP
+221 LP
-226 EELAAGE
+226 LAE
-233 RQPADTVRADSVP
+233 I
-246 DLSADNR
+246 DLS
-253 VKEIEFRALRRSAT
+253 VLGEEEIEASVGKKQEIRPVRPVRNETVKKVEEASVTDILQNALMQKNEKTEQEPEKETTTVIGAT
-267 LNVALLLPMD
+267 DKMEIPDYISEVVMPVDPFVKVALLLPFSAKDYPVFVDTLVEKMPVQIS
-277 AGTPNPSY
+277 ARS
-285 LEFYQGFLLGLDS
+285 EQFISFYEGVLLAVDSLKNQGY
-298 VKTKYGYSVNVC
+298 KVNLKVFD
-310 LYNTA
+310 TE
-315 RDAEKIREITESDAF
+315 RSAEKMYTMVDEID
-330 RNTDLIIGPVYGSV
+330 RLHPDLIIGPVYGSV

-472 KILPVLSALTD
+472 KILPILSALTE

-491 FPEWQAF
+491 FPEWQTF

-506 FKLHTKIFTYSY
+506 FKLNTKIFTYSY